1 MAGIVARR
9 ARRWLPDGSFFDGV
23 GATPVGARLAGDAI
37 LRAPSPASQAQC
49 RGVRGLTARH
59 KSVGA
64 RLAGDG
70 DLTDAIAGKPG
81 SYGDMGMA

>member
-23 GATPVGARLAGDAI
+23 GATPVGARLAGD
-37 LRAPSPASQAQC
+37 
-49 RGVRGLTARH
+49 GGLA
-59 KSVGA
+59 
-64 RLAGDG
+64 
-70 DLTDAIAGKPG
+70 DAIAGKPG